1 MRSQELT
8 VEEAW
13 EQGLFCPFG
22 AGSVDFAAV
31 LLTPEL
37 SGLDGWVV
45 LEQDRVAVRND
56 DLASVRAVEERNL
69 AVVASALAR

>member
-1 MRSQELT
+1 M
-8 VEEAW
+8 
-13 EQGLFCPFG
+13 
-22 AGSVDFAAV
+22 DFAAV
-31 LLTPEL
+31 LSAPEL

-69 AVVASALAR
+69 AIVASALAR